1 MKFVG
6 KISQARAGDV
16 LITQYEAGVC
26 IIVEVQRGC
35 LGCVFNN
42 TECDRAGLW
51 AGCPTGIV
59 FHPSTI
65 SSEKLEHHRSLLALK
80 GELL

>member
-6 KISQARAGDV
+6 KTSQARAGDV
-16 LITQYEAGVC
+16 LITQYEAGEC

-35 LGCVFNN
+35 FGCTFTNA
-42 TECDRAGLW
+42 ECDRAELYI
-51 AGCPTGIV
+51 GCPTGIV
-59 FHPSTI
+59 FHPPAI
-65 SSEKLEHHRSLLALK
+65 SSEELEHHRSLLALK